1 MSQGELFNVPEQ
13 YQKELEAQSLDGID
27 MEYTPDPGGQS
38 GTLKP
43 TDYPKQA
50 KEAVVDHYN
59 ANLRLAGAPYIDD
72 DMVFI
77 VWFAKVLQNWK
88 AMVGSTAVGYYFELT
103 YNGDKRELYVDSY
116 RKVDNSVLERVPKQ
130 RTGDEHC

>member
-1 MSQGELFNVPEQ
+1 MTQHPLFEVPEQ
-13 YQKELEAQSLDGID
+13 YQQEIDRQAEEHVD
-27 MEYTPDPGGQS
+27 MEYTPDPGGKS

-59 ANLRLAGAPYIDD
+59 AALRIVGTPYINDD
-72 DMVFI
+72 DVFV

-88 AMVGSTAVGYYFELT
+88 ALVGSTIAGYYFELT
-103 YNGDKRELYVDSY
+103 YNGDKHVLYIDSY

-130 RTGDEHC
+130 RTNNEHC